1 MTEQAPPK
9 TATWRPFTEEQYR
22 DVIGH
27 LVHFST
33 KTINT
38 NAKPTGIRLDPA
50 DTTPSRYLCASS
62 ALASGHI
69 LSLDYL
75 TNSGP
80 TATISKQLGQVL
92 SEDLP
97 ADADPDSIALIRR
110 LYDEACNSSLI
121 TGNKKVSPRLRQLFL
136 PCDDGSYVAITPIT
150 SSGLTAA
157 VNERTKANRARWR
170 ETSDKHNSD
179 ICRLKTAYLGLGG
192 ANPVNIGR
200 LANNWLLQY
209 PLFFSAP
216 RNDQNMTQQYL
227 AAHRGVRPLLNRAI
241 MIEIRD
247 SLLPIQ
253 QRGNGELPSN
263 LKTRNTVDQ
272 LIVRLVERLLQ
283 RAKNTREEAIEIIG
297 PAEAEI
303 AATETDTKD
312 NQRTLQ
318 DRWSH
323 LPNTQQGLMEPELRN
338 KIWREELAAVMVAAI
353 DDYTY
358 PDEGKRGSLSLGKQW
373 LNRIERRIEENLI

>member
-9 TATWRPFTEEQYR
+9 TAPWRPFTEEQYR

-62 ALASGHI
+62 ALASGYT
-69 LSLDYL
+69 LPLDYL

-80 TATISKQLGQVL
+80 TATISKQLSQVL
-92 SEDLP
+92 NDGLP
-97 ADADPDSIALIRR
+97 DDADPDSVALIRR
-110 LYDEACNSSLI
+110 LYDEACNSPLL
-121 TGNKKVSPRLRQLFL
+121 TGNEKVSPRLRQLLL

-170 ETSDKHNSD
+170 DTQDKHNSD

-216 RNDQNMTQQYL
+216 HNDQSVTQQYL

-241 MIEIRD
+241 MVEIRD

-253 QRGNGELPSN
+253 QHSNGELPSN
-263 LKTRNTVDQ
+263 LKTRNTADQ
-272 LIVRLVERLLQ
+272 LIVRLVGSLLQ
-283 RAKNTREEAIEIIG
+283 RAENTREEAIRIIG
-297 PAEAEI
+297 PAEAD
-303 AATETDTKD
+303 AATETNTED
-312 NQRTLQ
+312 NRRTLQ
-318 DRWSH
+318 DRWGH
-323 LPNTQQGLMEPELRN
+323 LSNVQQGLLEPELRS
-338 KIWREELAAVMVAAI
+338 KAWREELAAEMVSAI
-353 DDYTY
+353 DGYPY
-358 PDEGKRGSLSLGKQW
+358 PDEGKRGSLSLGRQW